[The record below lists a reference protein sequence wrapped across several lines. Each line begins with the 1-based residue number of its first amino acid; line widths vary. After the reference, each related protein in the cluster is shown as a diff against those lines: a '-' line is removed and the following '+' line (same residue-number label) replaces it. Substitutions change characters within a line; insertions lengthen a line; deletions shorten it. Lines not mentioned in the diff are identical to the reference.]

1 MVKCRNMQRYRC
13 IVTVLIVLMAVA
25 RAERMQGQVP
35 GYVDLYDPLQVLNLN
50 LEMDPADWNTVKNDT
65 TYDIELPAYF
75 WADGESKIAVS
86 LRRKPNEA
94 NGDKVALKVD
104 INQYFDNL
112 RWHGVKKLSLENGY
126 DEGAVS
132 EGFAWYLH
140 RRAASDGPDGY
151 RPPLASWVN
160 VTVNGQRL
168 GMYANVEQ
176 PDKTF
181 MRNGDLWVS
190 GETWLYKQGDVGPPD
205 LKAGSGDSPA
215 VQALYYK
222 PFASQGPDP
231 PPGYE
236 TQMENLIDMERMLTV
251 GAINAFTAN
260 PDEMLSNGK
269 NFFFADYDVGAA
281 GGKRLHFP
289 WDLDA
294 VFQNPTTSI
303 YLNRAGGMSD
313 YQQFII
319 DSPAFHDQY
328 NQIMLDLLDGP
339 LAVEANNDFLTELE
353 ALLTP
358 SILEDPESKIGS
370 TPEEIAEHFQEIRQW
385 MADRHANVLMQVQ
398 DDMLAAQSR
407 LVPEPSSMALL
418 ILALAVLLGRRV
430 QAARRMR
437 E

>member
-1 MVKCRNMQRYRC
+1 MKCRSMQRYRQ
-13 IVTVLIVLMAVA
+13 ILTVLIVLAAVA
-25 RAERMQGQVP
+25 RAERMQAQVP
-35 GYVDLYDPLQVLNLN
+35 GYADLYDPLQVLNLN
-50 LEMDPADWNTVKNDT
+50 LEMAPADWNTIRNDT

-126 DEGAVS
+126 DEDAVS

-151 RPPLASWVN
+151 HPPLASWVN

-168 GMYANVEQ
+168 GVYANVEQ

-181 MRNGDLWVS
+181 LRNGDLWVS
-190 GETWLYKQGDVGPPD
+190 GETWLYKKSDVGPPE
-205 LKAGSGDSPA
+205 LKSGSGDSPA
-215 VQALYYK
+215 VEALYYT
-222 PFASQGPDP
+222 PFAAHGLDP

-236 TQMENLIDMERMLTV
+236 TQVESLIDMEQMLTV
-251 GAINAFTAN
+251 GAINAFTGN
-260 PDEMLSNGK
+260 PDEMINKGK
-269 NFFFADYDVGAA
+269 NFFFADYEVGAA
-281 GGKRLHFP
+281 GGQRLHFP

-294 VFQNPTTSI
+294 VLQSPTTSI
-303 YLNRAGGMSD
+303 YLNKGGGMSD
-313 YQQFII
+313 YQEFII

-339 LAVEANNDFLTELE
+339 LAVEASNDFLSELE
-353 ALLTP
+353 AVLTP
-358 SILEDPESKIGS
+358 SILEDPDSKIGS
-370 TPEEIAEHFQEIRQW
+370 TPEEIAGHFDGLRQW
-385 MADRHANVLMQVQ
+385 MTDRHANVLQQVQ
-398 DDMLAAQSR
+398 DDMLKTQSH

-430 QAARRMR
+430 QLARRMR
-437 E
+437 K